1 MLENLSPIWALAALV
16 LVGMLLIWAL
26 IKRYRVAQPNEAFII
41 TGRKGKGSAD
51 LSGQKVVT
59 GGGAFVLPF
68 IQQLS
73 VLDMSSR
80 RIPVEVKGAP
90 SSQGIMLNVSG
101 VAVVKIHNE
110 DDSIRSAAQRFG
122 NQQTEID
129 NFTTDELSGALRA
142 IVGNMSVEEIIRDR
156 ERFSQ
161 QVLTSVTNSL
171 TQQGLNLDTF
181 TIQEVTDF
189 GQGTYIA
196 DMGRASA
203 AEIRRQAEIA
213 EAEAHR
219 QSEEKRIAAQT
230 EVANYQRALDLRQAA
245 ILAETDRARAES
257 SAAGPLEEAARE
269 QEILAARE
277 VVAERQATLT
287 ERELDSTVRRPA
299 DAQRYQAEQEA
310 EARKIATVRNAEASR
325 DEAKLR
331 AEGELALRT
340 AEANAVEL
348 EGKAMAS
355 SIQAKGL
362 AEAEA
367 LAKHAE
373 SYKLFNS
380 AATLDRIL
388 QALPEVARELAA
400 PMSAIDN
407 LTIVSTEGASALP
420 KMVTNNL
427 TQLTEMIKTTTGVDF
442 NEFLKGM
449 TNQGPDAP
457 QSNAFGVTLE
467 QDK

>member
-1 MLENLSPIWALAALV
+1 MIENLTPVWGIAALV
-16 LVGMLLIWAL
+16 LVAMLLIWAL

-41 TGRKGKGSAD
+41 TGRKGKASGD

-101 VAVVKIHNE
+101 VAVVKVHNE
-110 DDSIRSAAQRFG
+110 EDSIRSAAQRFG
-122 NQQTEID
+122 NQQNEID

-171 TQQGLNLDTF
+171 TQQGLNLDAF
-181 TIQEVTDF
+181 TIQEVTDY
-189 GQGTYIA
+189 GQGTYIS

-230 EVANYQRALDLRQAA
+230 EVANYQRGLDLRQAA
-245 ILAETDRARAES
+245 ILAETDRARAQS
-257 SAAGPLEEAARE
+257 SAAGPLEEAARK
-269 QEILAARE
+269 QEILAAEE
-277 VVAERQATLT
+277 VVAERRATLT
-287 ERELDSTVRRPA
+287 ERELDTTVRRPA
-299 DAQRYQAEQEA
+299 DAERYRAEQEA
-310 EARKIATVRNAEASR
+310 EARKMATVRNAEASR
-325 DEAKLR
+325 DESKLR
-331 AEGELALRT
+331 AEGELAIRT
-340 AEANAVEL
+340 AEASAIEI
-348 EGKAMAS
+348 EGKASAS
-355 SIQAKGL
+355 AIQAKGL

-373 SYKLFNS
+373 SYKLFNN

-388 QALPEVARELAA
+388 QALPGVAHELAA
-400 PMSAIDN
+400 PMSSISN
-407 LTIVSTEGASALP
+407 LTVVSTEGASALP
-420 KMVTNNL
+420 KMVANNF
-427 TQLTEMIKTTTGVDF
+427 TQLTEVIKSVTGVDL
-442 NEFLKGM
+442 NSFLQDAAG
-449 TNQGPDAP
+449 QGSTIESPPLGDE
-457 QSNAFGVTLE
+457 L
-467 QDK
+467 K